1 MFPWRE
7 RFHLDSI
14 VDIKCDSKRYTSQ
27 GLMDH
32 LKSKKGSCLLHFG
45 IEVFLFERYRVAQ
58 CADTVTNERTN
69 DPKND
74 WAVKMRH
81 NELQAYRNSRINTDR
96 VNREQMEMA
105 RADEEKVAE
114 ERRLAW
120 AKEIA
125 KVEEEKRRAR
135 EKEERTLAW
144 AKENARVEEEKR
156 LAREQEER
164 RLAWAKEIARVE
176 EEKRLAREQEERRL
190 AWAKE
195 IARCDK
201 EKKDKEEKEKKDEE
215 KKRVAQEEK
224 DEEEKRLAREQ
235 QEKDED
241 RQRINDERVAREQIV
256 AARAAKEKSVEEK
269 EGVAKEQME
278 AARGAQKKEDEKK
291 KQVAGKKIGGREKRH
306 MYKESIND
314 EMVASATKKATR
326 FTDSTLD
333 PNTGLLKCRL
343 DNNLHYI
350 INSATVNACC
360 GLCRWALSDGQSN
373 RNKRI

>member
-125 KVEEEKRRAR
+125 K
-135 EKEERTLAW
+135 
-144 AKENARVEEEKR
+144 VEEEKR

>member
-125 KVEEEKRRAR
+125 
-135 EKEERTLAW
+135 
-144 AKENARVEEEKR
+144 
-156 LAREQEER
+156 
-164 RLAWAKEIARVE
+164 
-176 EEKRLAREQEERRL
+176 
-190 AWAKE
+190 
-195 IARCDK
+195 RCDK

-224 DEEEKRLAREQ
+224 DEEKKRLAREQ

-373 RNKRI
+373 RNKRIRGNCVGKCDLCNVNLCMSCFKPFHTIGLLDKLKSEVMKQSKLAHS